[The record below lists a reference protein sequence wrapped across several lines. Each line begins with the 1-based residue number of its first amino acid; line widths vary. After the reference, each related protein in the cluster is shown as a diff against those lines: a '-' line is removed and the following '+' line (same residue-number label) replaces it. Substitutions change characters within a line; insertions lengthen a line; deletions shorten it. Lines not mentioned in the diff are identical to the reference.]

1 MRLSGKHIV
10 LGITGSIA
18 AYKAAILLRGLVKE
32 GAEVRVVMT
41 PAAKEFITPLTMS
54 ALSGNPVASE
64 FFSANDGTWHSHVDM
79 GLWADLM
86 LIAPATTATLGKM
99 ARGIA
104 DNLLITTYL
113 SAKCQVMI
121 APAMDLDMFQHP
133 ANLANIEILRSY
145 GNLIIEPGEG
155 ALASGLHGKGRMEE
169 PEVIVEEVVKFFNQK
184 KKLLNK
190 HFLITAGPTYE
201 KIDPVRFIGNY
212 SSGKMGYA
220 IANELSACGA
230 KVTLVSG
237 PVQIKNINSG
247 IEIIQVESASQ
258 MHGQCLRIFPVA
270 DGAVMCAAVADFTPE
285 SYSENKLK
293 RGNDDLIVHLKPT
306 NDIAGDLGKIKTS
319 KQILVGFALE
329 TNDELIN
336 AYSKL
341 KRKNLNF
348 IVLNS
353 MKDAG
358 AGFEVDTNKITI
370 IDKDNNQ
377 TFFELKSKTE
387 VAKDI
392 VAQIMSEMDLNERF
406 QD

>member
-1 MRLSGKHIV
+1 
-10 LGITGSIA
+10 
-18 AYKAAILLRGLVKE
+18 
-32 GAEVRVVMT
+32 MT

-99 ARGIA
+99 ARGIS

-113 SAKCQVMI
+113 STKCPVMI

-190 HFLITAGPTYE
+190 HFLVTAGPTYE

-220 IANELSACGA
+220 IANELAFCGA

-237 PVQIKNINSG
+237 PVQIKNINPQ
-247 IEIIQVESASQ
+247 IRIIQVESATQ
-258 MHGQCLRIFPVA
+258 MHEQCMRIFPEA

-293 RGNDDLIVHLKPT
+293 RGNDDLIIHLKPT
-306 NDIAGDLGKIKTS
+306 NDIAGSLGKIKTG

-392 VAQIMSEMDLNERF
+392 VAQIMSEMELNERF